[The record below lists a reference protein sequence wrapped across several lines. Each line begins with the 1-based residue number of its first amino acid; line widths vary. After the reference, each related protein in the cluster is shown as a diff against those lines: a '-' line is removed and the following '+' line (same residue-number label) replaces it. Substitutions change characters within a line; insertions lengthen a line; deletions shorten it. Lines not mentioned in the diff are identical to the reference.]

1 MNDKEVL
8 VHRRQLRK
16 CETTIEIVGFIAGM
30 RPPFNCS
37 HEAYMVCLS
46 LAAVDYA
53 ILLKEEE
60 KK

>member
-1 MNDKEVL
+1 MNKEIL
-8 VHRRQLRK
+8 VWRRQLRK
-16 CETTIEIVGFIAGM
+16 CTTTVEIQDFIASM
-30 RPPFNCS
+30 RAPGNCS